1 MSSSH
6 SGRSPHHATG
16 SSSFDVSSLSNAL
29 PSTSERRMRQQ
40 TFAKP
45 PSPSS
50 GYLAVASEAPSTL
63 DPSAGVA
70 AEPLVVVLSLNN
82 TLLFRPKRSTKGS
95 TMPIVRPY
103 LSTFLEYLCGSH
115 LHPSPADREP
125 PARAFEPIVYSAARA
140 HNVLT
145 LLRAVGLVPPLAA
158 AGDDGAYRPREGE
171 GDVLRAVLSRESMGM
186 MDADYRRDVQAVK
199 DLGKVWS
206 ELGLEEKDGTRRTV
220 LLEEEEPAA
229 AAQPYS
235 RLPITPFLVSNP
247 SSTLSRPSVR
257 ELPCS
262 SADDP
267 ALLITIHLLELLRSE
282 KNAPA
287 ALKAGLVRRGEDA
300 AREAVRA
307 REGRGEREEV
317 GGREVSE
324 EMARKGREVCERH
337 GVEVRR
343 EWSGAWRERVVQARK
358 EREGRGQESTGKA

>member
-70 AEPLVVVLSLNN
+70 AEPLV
-82 TLLFRPKRSTKGS
+82 RSTKGS

-115 LHPSPADREP
+115 LHPAGEGDH
-125 PARAFEPIVYSAARA
+125 PARAFEPIVYSAAHA

-145 LLRAVGLVPPLAA
+145 LLRAVGVVPPLAA

-186 MDADYRRDVQAVK
+186 VDADYRRDVQAVK

-267 ALLITIHLLELLRSE
+267 ALLITIHFLELLRSE